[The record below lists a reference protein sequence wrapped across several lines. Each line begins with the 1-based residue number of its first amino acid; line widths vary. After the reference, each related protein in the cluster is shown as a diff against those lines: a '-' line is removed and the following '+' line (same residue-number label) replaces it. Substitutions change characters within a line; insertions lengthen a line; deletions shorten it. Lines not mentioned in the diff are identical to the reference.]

1 MTFLEA
7 AALVLNAGW
16 SALQISF
23 PGTSISIG
31 FILIGALCA
40 VVSLRV
46 IGYVINVRYNI
57 GSTHVSKSSGGK

>member
-16 SALQISF
+16 SAMQISF

-31 FILIGALCA
+31 YILIGAFCA

-57 GSTHVSKSSGGK
+57 GSTHVFKSSGGK